1 LTILRLVP
9 YRFRNISRTV
19 MPINSKTY
27 IALLYFGEITTE
39 GSLVAV

>member
-1 LTILRLVP
+1 
-9 YRFRNISRTV
+9 

-27 IALLYFGEITTE
+27 IALPYFGEITTE

>member
-1 LTILRLVP
+1 
-9 YRFRNISRTV
+9 

-27 IALLYFGEITTE
+27 IARLYFGEITTE

>member
-1 LTILRLVP
+1 
-9 YRFRNISRTV
+9 